1 MLARIPGIL
10 STEQVSECRAALA
23 TAEWVDGRV
32 TAGHRFE
39 QVKRNRQLPELHPT
53 SRRLGSLILT
63 ALERSPLVLSAA
75 LPLKILPP
83 LFNRYEQGETYGD
96 HVDGAIRPVTGTP
109 HRIRTDLS
117 ATLFLS
123 SPEEYEGGELV
134 VSDTY
139 GTHRIKLPAGDLIL
153 YPGSSLHRVEPVTR
167 GVRFASFFWIE
178 SMVRD
183 DARRALLF
191 DLDTSIQELTATVPQ
206 SAAIDRL
213 LNVYHNLL
221 RHWADT

>member
-1 MLARIPGIL
+1 LLARIPGIL
-10 STEQVSECRAALA
+10 SMEQVSECRKALA

-39 QVKRNRQLPELHPT
+39 LVKRSRQLPELHPT
-53 SRRLGSLILT
+53 ARRLGGLILT
-63 ALERSPLVLSAA
+63 ALERSPLVLPAA

-83 LFNRYEQGETYGD
+83 LFNRYENGETYGD
-96 HVDGAIRPVTGTP
+96 HVDGAIRPVTGTS

-134 VSDTY
+134 VSDIY
-139 GTHRIKLPAGDLIL
+139 GTHRVKLPAGDLIL
-153 YPGSSLHRVEPVTR
+153 YPGAACIGSPVTH
-167 GVRFASFFWIE
+167 GVRFASFLWIE

-183 DARRALLF
+183 DTRRALLF

>member
-1 MLARIPGIL
+1 LLARIRGIL
-10 STEQVSECRAALA
+10 SAEEVSECRKALA
-23 TAEWVDGRV
+23 AAEWVDGRI

-39 QVKRNRQLPELHPT
+39 HVKRNRQLPELHPT
-53 SRRLGSLILT
+53 ARRLGALILT
-63 ALERSPLVLSAA
+63 ALERNPLVLSAA

-83 LFNRYEQGETYGD
+83 LFNRYENGETYGD
-96 HVDGAIRPVTGTP
+96 HVDGSIRPVTGTP
-109 HRIRTDLS
+109 HRIRTDVS

-123 SPEEYEGGELV
+123 SPGEYEGGELV

-139 GTHRIKLPAGDLIL
+139 GTHRVKLPAGDLIL
-153 YPGSSLHRVEPVTR
+153 YPGSSLHRVEPVTH
-167 GVRFASFFWIE
+167 GVRLASFFWIE

-183 DARRALLF
+183 EARRTLLF
-191 DLDTSIQELTATVPQ
+191 ELDTSIQELTAAIPE

-221 RHWADT
+221 RQWADT

>member
-10 STEQVSECRAALA
+10 NAEEIFECRKALA

-53 SRRLGSLILT
+53 ARRLGGLILT

-83 LFNRYEQGETYGD
+83 LFNRYENGETYGD

-139 GTHRIKLPAGDLIL
+139 GTHRVKLPAGDLIL
-153 YPGSSLHRVEPVTR
+153 YPGSSLHRVEPVTH

-183 DARRALLF
+183 DARRTLLF
-191 DLDTSIQELTATVPQ
+191 DLDRSIQELTAEVPQ
-206 SAAIDRL
+206 STAIDRL

>member
-1 MLARIPGIL
+1 M
-10 STEQVSECRAALA
+10 
-23 TAEWVDGRV
+23 
-32 TAGHRFE
+32 
-39 QVKRNRQLPELHPT
+39 
-53 SRRLGSLILT
+53 
-63 ALERSPLVLSAA
+63 
-75 LPLKILPP
+75 
-83 LFNRYEQGETYGD
+83 
-96 HVDGAIRPVTGTP
+96 
-109 HRIRTDLS
+109 
-117 ATLFLS
+117 
-123 SPEEYEGGELV
+123 
-134 VSDTY
+134 
-139 GTHRIKLPAGDLIL
+139 PAGDLIL